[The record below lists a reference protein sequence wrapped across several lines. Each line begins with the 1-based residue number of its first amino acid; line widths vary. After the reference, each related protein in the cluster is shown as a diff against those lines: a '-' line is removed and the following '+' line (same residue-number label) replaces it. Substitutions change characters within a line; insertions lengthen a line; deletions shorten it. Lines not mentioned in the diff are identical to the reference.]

1 MDDDQVPR
9 FLEKEVRMI
18 RVTVE
23 VVGDA
28 AHSMVT
34 VRAESI
40 RRAVEIAKEHN
51 PSCDAR
57 VAFPID
63 PESFLVGNPAAAAV
77 GWTGNRR
84 REPDERDPSPPA
96 YRGTVGSGLPTE
108 ALLKS

>member
-1 MDDDQVPR
+1 MQSLPICSRSGVDDDQVPR
-9 FLEKEVRMI
+9 YLMEKEFRMI

-23 VVGDA
+23 VVSDA

-40 RRAVEIAKEHN
+40 LRAVEIAKEHN

-63 PESFLVGNPAAAAV
+63 PQAFFVSNPAAVAV
-77 GWTGNRR
+77 GVY
-84 REPDERDPSPPA
+84 EERA
-96 YRGTVGSGLPTE
+96 
-108 ALLKS
+108 A

>member
-1 MDDDQVPR
+1 MQSLPICSRSGVDDDQVPR
-9 FLEKEVRMI
+9 FLEKEFRMI

-23 VVGDA
+23 VVSDA

-57 VAFPID
+57 VTFPID
-63 PESFLVGNPAAAAV
+63 PEAFFVSNPAAAAV
-77 GWTGNRR
+77 GLY
-84 REPDERDPSPPA
+84 EEQA
-96 YRGTVGSGLPTE
+96 
-108 ALLKS
+108 A

>member
-1 MDDDQVPR
+1 MQSLPICSRSGVDDDQVLR
-9 FLEKEVRMI
+9 YLMEKEFRMI

-23 VVGDA
+23 VVSDA

-57 VAFPID
+57 VTFPID
-63 PESFLVGNPAAAAV
+63 PEAFFVSNPAAAAV
-77 GWTGNRR
+77 GLY
-84 REPDERDPSPPA
+84 EEQA
-96 YRGTVGSGLPTE
+96 
-108 ALLKS
+108 A

>member
-1 MDDDQVPR
+1 MQSLPICSRSGVDDDQVPR

-40 RRAVEIAKEHN
+40 LRAVEIAKEHN

-63 PESFLVGNPAAAAV
+63 PQAFFVSNPAAVAV
-77 GWTGNRR
+77 GVY
-84 REPDERDPSPPA
+84 EERA
-96 YRGTVGSGLPTE
+96 
-108 ALLKS
+108 A

>member
-1 MDDDQVPR
+1 MQSLPICSRSGVDDDQVLR
-9 FLEKEVRMI
+9 YLMEKEFRMI

-23 VVGDA
+23 VVSDA
-28 AHSMVT
+28 AHFMVT

-63 PESFLVGNPAAAAV
+63 PKAYFVSNPAAVAV
-77 GWTGNRR
+77 GLY
-84 REPDERDPSPPA
+84 EEQA
-96 YRGTVGSGLPTE
+96 
-108 ALLKS
+108 A

>member
-1 MDDDQVPR
+1 
-9 FLEKEVRMI
+9 MI

-57 VAFPID
+57 VTFPID
-63 PESFLVGNPAAAAV
+63 PEAFFVSNTTAVAV
-77 GWTGNRR
+77 GLY
-84 REPDERDPSPPA
+84 EEQA
-96 YRGTVGSGLPTE
+96 
-108 ALLKS
+108 A

>member
-1 MDDDQVPR
+1 MQSLPICSRSGVDDDQVPR
-9 FLEKEVRMI
+9 FLEKEYRMI

-23 VVGDA
+23 VVSDA

-57 VAFPID
+57 VTFPID
-63 PESFLVGNPAAAAV
+63 PEAFFVSNPAAAAV
-77 GWTGNRR
+77 GLY
-84 REPDERDPSPPA
+84 EEQA
-96 YRGTVGSGLPTE
+96 
-108 ALLKS
+108 A

>member
-57 VAFPID
+57 VTFPID
-63 PESFLVGNPAAAAV
+63 PEAFFVSNTTAV
-77 GWTGNRR
+77 
-84 REPDERDPSPPA
+84 
-96 YRGTVGSGLPTE
+96 TVGLYE
-108 ALLKS
+108 EQAA

>member
-9 FLEKEVRMI
+9 FLEKEFRMI

-23 VVGDA
+23 VVSDA

-57 VAFPID
+57 VRFPID
-63 PESFLVGNPAAAAV
+63 PEAFFVSSTTAAAV
-77 GWTGNRR
+77 GLY
-84 REPDERDPSPPA
+84 EEQA
-96 YRGTVGSGLPTE
+96 
-108 ALLKS
+108 A